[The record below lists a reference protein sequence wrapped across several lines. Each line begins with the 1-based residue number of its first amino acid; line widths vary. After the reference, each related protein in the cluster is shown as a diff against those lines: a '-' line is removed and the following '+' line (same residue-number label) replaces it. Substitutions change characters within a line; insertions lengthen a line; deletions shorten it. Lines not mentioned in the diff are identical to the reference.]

1 MEWGGGGVFDNTCF
15 KTFKTFYVIGMF
27 IYLKWMINFL
37 LIQFNRTILKNLYF
51 SQDGLVLTA
60 TKT

>member
-1 MEWGGGGVFDNTCF
+1 MEVGGGVDKTCF

-51 SQDGLVLTA
+51 FRMVWC
-60 TKT
+60 